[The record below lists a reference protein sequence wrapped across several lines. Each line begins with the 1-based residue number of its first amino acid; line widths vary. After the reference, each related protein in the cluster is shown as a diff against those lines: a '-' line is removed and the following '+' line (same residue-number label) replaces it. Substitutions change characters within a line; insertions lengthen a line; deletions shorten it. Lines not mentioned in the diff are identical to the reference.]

1 MKVWQVAS
9 LRVHISNRGKCL
21 KKGFKLSTWV
31 ESLIYLHNND
41 TWYMLWMR
49 SMFVSNTSWQ
59 TTLLICYNFLNGPT
73 NININLH
80 FLLNLMICLLKA
92 TLTIP
97 YRLLQTQDLI
107 SFGLRN
113 FSNSLELVSSFHLM
127 IWHH

>member
-49 SMFVSNTSWQ
+49 SMFASNTSWQ
-59 TTLLICYNFLNGPT
+59 TTLPICYNFLNGLT
-73 NININLH
+73 NIDINLH

-92 TLTIP
+92 TLTNI
-97 YRLLQTQDLI
+97 LSLTSDSNLI